1 MQKVAQELQAIRQ
14 PHKEEIETQ
23 RRKFVMELKKVNK
36 RLHQVEMQS
45 ITFKNEIKALKT
57 QKYILSQ

>member
-1 MQKVAQELQAIRQ
+1 MQEVAQELQAIRQ

-23 RRKFVMELKKVNK
+23 RREFVIELKKVNK

-45 ITFKNEIKALKT
+45 IMFKNEIKALKT